1 MLQRAVYK
9 TTTAEY
15 LDGALKDA
23 AGVDDGRQHL
33 IGSPSLVDRAEE
45 LESTEDLLEHSAADF
60 SNFISE
66 QGADTFELVVRFGFE
81 KAFQLAQDGNK
92 PIQTFWVSAPGDG
105 FELHVCEGQQSI
117 AVFFFVP
124 PQEPPPPVPRDYG
137 SDRAA
142 SRSWVYRAGDRADVR
157 PEAPRTPF
165 ADRIVEIQVS
175 GPYDNQY

>member
-1 MLQRAVYK
+1 MQQAVYK

-66 QGADTFELVVRFGFE
+66 QGEGAETFELVVRFGFE

-105 FELHVCEGQQSI
+105 FELHVCECQQSI
-117 AVFFFVP
+117 AVFFFVS
-124 PQEPPPPVPRDYG
+124 PQEPREYG

-157 PEAPRTPF
+157 PEAPRTPL

-175 GPYDNQY
+175 GPYDHQS